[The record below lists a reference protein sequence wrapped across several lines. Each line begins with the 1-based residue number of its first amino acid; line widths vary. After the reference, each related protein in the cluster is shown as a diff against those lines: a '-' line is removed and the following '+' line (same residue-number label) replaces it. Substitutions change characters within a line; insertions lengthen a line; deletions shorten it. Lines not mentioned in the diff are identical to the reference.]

1 MIEVVPNVS
10 EGRRPEIVH
19 ALRTAVASVPGASLL
34 DCSSDPSHNR
44 SVFTLVGEA
53 DALHGAILRLV
64 DVAVRHIDLRT
75 PNRGAHPRMGVVDV
89 VPFIP
94 LEGAVMADCVTLARE
109 TARSIADTFGV
120 PTYLYEEAATRPERR
135 RLESIRRGEF
145 EGLAAR
151 MGTAEWQPDYG
162 PSVPHASAGATA
174 VGARKALIAFNVD
187 LESATLDDARHI
199 AAVVR
204 ESSGG
209 LRAVKALGLWL
220 PHRDCAQVSMNLTD
234 FTATSV
240 AVAFDAV
247 VEAAKARGVGVRE
260 SELVGL
266 IPAAALAGTTS
277 EHLKLAGF
285 DASRILEERIK
296 QMTKSALPLRTPR
309 ETENTE
315 NRAK

>member
-19 ALRTAVASVPGASLL
+19 ALRTAVAGVPGSTLL
-34 DCSSDPSHNR
+34 DYSSDPSHNR

-53 DALHGAILRLV
+53 DALRDAMLRLV

-75 PNRGAHPRMGVVDV
+75 HRGAHPRIGAVDV

-94 LEGAVMADCVTLARE
+94 LEGAVMDDCVMLAKD

-120 PTYLYEEAATRPERR
+120 PVYLYEEAATRPDRR

-145 EGLAAR
+145 DGLAPR
-151 MGTAEWQPDYG
+151 MRTAEWQPDYG
-162 PSVPHASAGATA
+162 PSVPHPSAGATV
-174 VGARKALIAFNVD
+174 VGARRPLIAFNVD

-199 AAVVR
+199 AAAVR

-209 LRAVKALGLWL
+209 LRSVKALGLWL
-220 PHRDCAQVSMNLTD
+220 AHRGRAQVSMNLTD
-234 FTATSV
+234 FTITSI

-247 VEAAKARGVGVRE
+247 VQAAKTRGVGVRE
-260 SELVGL
+260 SELIGL
-266 IPAAALAGTTS
+266 IPAAALADTTP
-277 EHLKLAGF
+277 EQLALTGF
-285 DASRILEERIK
+285 DASRVLEERIRLL
-296 QMTKSALPLRTPR
+296 TT
-309 ETENTE
+309 
-315 NRAK
+315 

>member
-19 ALRTAVASVPGASLL
+19 ALRTAVAGVPGATLL

-53 DALHGAILRLV
+53 DALRDAILRLV
-64 DVAVRHIDLRT
+64 DVAVGHIDLRT
-75 PNRGAHPRMGVVDV
+75 SLRGAHPRIGAVDV

-94 LEGAVMADCVTLARE
+94 LDGAVMDDCVMLAKD
-109 TARSIADTFGV
+109 TAQSIADTFGV
-120 PTYLYEEAATRPERR
+120 PVYLYEEAATRPERR

-151 MGTAEWQPDYG
+151 MRTAEWQPDYG
-162 PSVPHASAGATA
+162 PSAPHATTGATV
-174 VGARKALIAFNVD
+174 VGARRPLIAFNVD

-209 LRAVKALGLWL
+209 LRSVKALGLWL
-220 PHRDCAQVSMNLTD
+220 PHRGRAQVSMNLTD
-234 FTATSV
+234 FTITSV

-247 VEAAKARGVGVRE
+247 VQAAKTRGVGVRE
-260 SELVGL
+260 SELIGL
-266 IPAAALAGTTS
+266 IPAAALADTPPEQLQLT
-277 EHLKLAGF
+277 HF
-285 DASRILEERIK
+285 DTSRILEERIK
-296 QMTKSALPLRTPR
+296 LAAR
-309 ETENTE
+309 
-315 NRAK
+315 